1 MPWCVT
7 CARYLAPP
15 TVRPDGSCPTCGRSV
30 AVETGTGATGTADSL
45 HVGGLPGAPDQL
57 LPPVPWHLKLL
68 GVAVAAYLALRA
80 WQGIAWIA
88 EKL

>member
-15 TVRPDGSCPTCGRSV
+15 TVRPDGSCPDCGRTV
-30 AVETGTGATGTADSL
+30 AVETGSL
-45 HVGGLPGAPDQL
+45 HVSSLPGAPDQS

>member
-15 TVRPDGSCPTCGRSV
+15 TVRPDGSCPDCGLRVDTATDASARV
-30 AVETGTGATGTADSL
+30 AVGSAPGAT
-45 HVGGLPGAPDQL
+45 DQL

-68 GVAVAAYLALRA
+68 GLAVAAYLALRA
-80 WQGIAWIA
+80 WQGIAWLA
-88 EKL
+88 DKL